1 MYLFAADCRFFHG
14 LDILYH
20 PGLMGGR
27 SFGAS
32 RRERLART
40 LDLYLWGPD
49 SGIYL
54 FLVQEGV
61 PQR

>member
-1 MYLFAADCRFFHG
+1 MYLFAADCRFFMA
-14 LDILYH
+14 LTFCTILV
-20 PGLMGGR
+20 
-27 SFGAS
+27 SWVA
-32 RRERLART
+32 
-40 LDLYLWGPD
+40 DLSEQAEESGWLVPSIVYLWGAD